1 MCVSM
6 GLFFTTVTAAYSR
19 QEKNEMLL
27 LHHEPG
33 EGPKLYN
40 LFVWGAKQVNTVN
53 SEIPAAY
60 LNYFV

>member
-6 GLFFTTVTAAYSR
+6 ALFSTTMTATFSR

-27 LHHEPG
+27 LYHEPR
-33 EGPKLYN
+33 EGPKLCN
-40 LFVWGAKQVNTVN
+40 LFVWGGKQINTVN
-53 SEIPAAY
+53 SKIPAAY